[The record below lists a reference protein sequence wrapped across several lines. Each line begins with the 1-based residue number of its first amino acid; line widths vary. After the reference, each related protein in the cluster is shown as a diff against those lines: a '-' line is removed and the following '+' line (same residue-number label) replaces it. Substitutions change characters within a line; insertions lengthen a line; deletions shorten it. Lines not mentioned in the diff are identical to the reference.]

1 VNLFYLLSNRHRQI
15 AVGGDVTAVVL
26 PMDDLR
32 WRGVLLPA
40 EEGAFVSVLKATD
53 CQPFR
58 SRPSSVGW
66 QASAPEGPATI
77 EVGFVVSATGAPV
90 GEATRLDLDE
100 RPRVIR
106 LPWPVQPPAEPMDL
120 VVRQAKGS
128 TGSAFIGVHYP
139 LDRRPLVA
147 LCKGKGVE
155 LGPGP
160 RPQIFPGEGVDV
172 SFVEQ
177 THPDQWASLYGG
189 SSQVTFDPALAGR
202 YVVGNANEIPA
213 GPESL
218 DFIFSSHVF
227 EHLANP
233 LGHLELW
240 SRLLKPGGKI
250 VMIVPDYIGS
260 KDFLMDET
268 PMDELEDEYR
278 SGGFDV
284 SERHYQAYGKARGN
298 PDLAARLIEKQASI
312 HVHYYSHGN
321 MARVCEWAVEKLGYS
336 AFTIQHSDNH
346 KDFYVILEKAAKH

>member
-1 VNLFYLLSNRHRQI
+1 MNLFYLLTNRHRQI
-15 AVGGDVTAVVL
+15 AVGGEVTAVVQ

-40 EEGAFVSVLKATD
+40 EEGAFISVRKATD

-58 SRPSSVGW
+58 SRPASIGW
-66 QASAPEGPATI
+66 QASAPEGAATI
-77 EVGFVVSATGAPV
+77 EVGFVVSETGEPVGAP
-90 GEATRLDLDE
+90 TRMALDAKPKVL
-100 RPRVIR
+100 R
-106 LPWPVQPPAEPMDL
+106 LPWPIQSYAAPLDL

-128 TGSAFIGVHYP
+128 AGPAFIGVHLP

-160 RPQIFPGEGVDV
+160 RPQIFPGEDVDV

-189 SSQVTFDPALAGR
+189 SSEVTFDPALAAR
-202 YVVGNANEIPA
+202 YVVGDANEIPA
-213 GPESL
+213 DPGSL

-240 SRLLKPGGKI
+240 SGLLKPGGKI

-268 PMDELEDEYR
+268 PMAELEEEYR

-284 SERHYQAYGKARGN
+284 LERHYQAYGKARGN
-298 PDLAARLIEKQASI
+298 PALAAQLSEKNASI

-346 KDFYVILEKAAKH
+346 KDFYVILEKARPH